1 MLWSKIRLSYLTGLR
16 AIWCSNTALPV
27 LRIHR
32 IRRLLLLLLLL
43 RIVAALLSTPSS
55 LLLPH
60 HLSAIHLL
68 LALLTIG
75 TWIP

>member
-1 MLWSKIRLSYLTGLR
+1 MLWSKIRLSYLTSLR
-16 AIWCSNTALPV
+16 AIWCSYTTLPV

-43 RIVAALLSTPSS
+43 RIVAALLPTPSP
-55 LLLPH
+55 LLLSH
-60 HLSAIHLL
+60 HLSTIHLL

-75 TWIP
+75 TWVP